1 MACAVTSRAAK
12 ANSTPFSVKQSDG
25 TTITVRLHGDENFSW
40 YTTMDNVVLARSGN
54 DFFIADIDAIGN
66 ITPTAQLAH
75 EKEERSSN
83 EISLVKKTESESVL
97 L

>member
-1 MACAVTSRAAK
+1 MLMACAVTSRAAK

-66 ITPTAQLAH
+66 ITPSATSLQPH
-75 EKEERSSN
+75 SSPTRKKNVRQMKSRS
-83 EISLVKKTESESVL
+83 
-97 L
+97 